1 MSVNRTVC
9 TPRLICFS
17 RECPSGLRDVQNIF
31 RTTKGKEI
39 EEKRRRRESSTK
51 ESLRSERYFI
61 RERSLS
67 KATCGEVKQRRHSTA
82 EDTLEYSSG
91 EIYEI
96 SAFEEFESR
105 ITIAH
110 GTYARIYIHTYIYMP
125 MSNEPAKKYRILL
138 SMIIRADCDTL
149 FTGTAFK
156 KFITLRWPLR

>member
-1 MSVNRTVC
+1 MSERIARRTEYFSDGEGKRNR
-9 TPRLICFS
+9 R
-17 RECPSGLRDVQNIF
+17 
-31 RTTKGKEI
+31 
-39 EEKRRRRESSTK
+39 EEKKTRE
-51 ESLRSERYFI
+51 LDERI
-61 RERSLS
+61 AAQREIFYTREITFKSHV
-67 KATCGEVKQRRHSTA
+67 CEVKQRRHSTA

-156 KFITLRWPLR
+156 KFITLRWPLRWPVLVPGEARRVLCVQ